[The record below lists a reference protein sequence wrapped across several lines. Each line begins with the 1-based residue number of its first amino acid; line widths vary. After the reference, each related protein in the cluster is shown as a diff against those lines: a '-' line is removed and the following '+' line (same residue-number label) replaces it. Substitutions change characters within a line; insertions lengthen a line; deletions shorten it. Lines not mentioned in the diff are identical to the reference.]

1 MVLKSSVSQHA
12 FLKKHGCPLMVIG
25 SPINDNRL
33 LVYQKESKSRGFGFQ
48 RKSIQPRYQS
58 VLTKGLSLIDNL
70 QTATM
75 LPPEHDIIRSSKK
88 KDYLLLENKGLISAT
103 AKFNIADRKSKGVV
117 SKKRQLS
124 VLYKIE
130 LNYFKKILNAY
141 LDDGLN
147 LPLEKGALLELEN
160 IQQFIKGSI
169 NNVPLEIVV
178 TPIDFF
184 DNSPNAPPIS
194 EQEVPGSITDDYGEG
209 YIKVILHK
217 FVRAYNLKV
226 GSAVLG
232 NPLPD
237 GTIST
242 SISTDIVFNEGIKP
256 SSNIIRGQN
265 YNPQSIGDSSG
276 IFALEPGSA
285 IFREPPTQI
294 SSNPSPGDIVG
305 EDQDGRTLFS
315 DEPDVV
321 PFPIKG
327 ITSEG
332 IPYHFNAFT
341 KLPLDVRF
349 IELNNFQ
356 CSIRAA
362 GIERNIADRV
372 SNIARSIL
380 NLNSQTPSE
389 TPLVFDSD
397 SEFLLPLGFY
407 KAACNTE
414 IGNRKPEEHV
424 LSIESR
430 KTIYTV
436 KTGSSNE
443 SKKLTENPFIFEYFE
458 NERRYERAYVSLDYL
473 GASLHYALISNI
485 RKTHSNSIVY
495 NTIRFNVFAGKDWS
509 QGNGSITKKNP
520 LQAIDTKEAK
530 FVPMVTGTNP
540 SEVINQNTNLIFTAQ
555 FAQSTQNIYFT
566 NRFITCSAFSNQSEL
581 TTRDAKELWANLEK
595 GFSEDIIL
603 SYYPLVRL
611 IPAYTRGSIIQTS
624 NEIYFRGAV
633 SNSGS
638 GETFPI

>member
-1 MVLKSSVSQHA
+1 MV
-12 FLKKHGCPLMVIG
+12 
-25 SPINDNRL
+25 
-33 LVYQKESKSRGFGFQ
+33 
-48 RKSIQPRYQS
+48 
-58 VLTKGLSLIDNL
+58 
-70 QTATM
+70 
-75 LPPEHDIIRSSKK
+75 PPEHDVIRSSKK

-103 AKFNIADRKSKGVV
+103 AKFNIADRKGKGVV
-117 SKKRQLS
+117 SNKRQLS

-141 LDDGLN
+141 LDDGLR
-147 LPLEKGALLELEN
+147 LPLDKGALLQLDN

-169 NNVPLEIVV
+169 NNIPLEIVV
-178 TPIDFF
+178 TPLDFL
-184 DNSPNAPPIS
+184 DNSRNAPPIS
-194 EQEVPGSITDDYGEG
+194 EQDVPGTITGDYGEG

-217 FVRAYNLKV
+217 FVRAYHQKV
-226 GSAVLG
+226 GSVVSSS
-232 NPLPD
+232 PLPE
-237 GTIST
+237 GTRST
-242 SISTDIVFNEGIKP
+242 SVSTDVVYTEGIKP
-256 SSNIIRGQN
+256 TANTISGQRFN
-265 YNPQSIGDSSG
+265 NESIADSSG
-276 IFALEPGSA
+276 LFALEPGSA
-285 IFREPPTQI
+285 VFREPPAVI

-305 EDQDGRTLFS
+305 EDQEGRTLFS

-332 IPYHFNAFT
+332 IPYHFNAF
-341 KLPLDVRF
+341 KQLPLDIRF
-349 IELNNFQ
+349 IELNSFQ

-362 GIERNIADRV
+362 GIERNLANRV
-372 SNIARSIL
+372 SNIARSIIFE
-380 NLNSQTPSE
+380 NSQTPAE
-389 TPLVFDSD
+389 TPLGFDSD
-397 SEFLLPLGFY
+397 SDFLLPLGFY
-407 KAACNTE
+407 KAACNTV
-414 IGNRKPEEHV
+414 IRNRKPEEHV
-424 LSIESR
+424 LSMEYR

-443 SKKLTENPFIFEYFE
+443 LKKLTENPFIFEYFE

-473 GASLHYALISNI
+473 GASLHYALLSNI

-495 NTIRFNVFAGKDWS
+495 NSIRFNVYVGKNWS

-520 LQAIDTKEAK
+520 LQAIDTKEAR
-530 FVPMVTGTNP
+530 FVPMVTGTNS

-555 FAQSTQNIYFT
+555 FAPSTQNIYFT
-566 NRFITCSAFSNQSEL
+566 NRFITCSAFSHQSEL
-581 TTRDAKELWANLEK
+581 TTRDAKELWDKLEK